1 MNLNRIDENIY
12 EIKPK
17 ALMVRVHGEIKKF
30 QMRVPAHIYANEYI
44 LGRIQQDRT
53 LEQISN
59 VACLPGIEKH
69 AIALSDAHQGYGF
82 CIGGV
87 AGTDA
92 NSGMISPGGVGY
104 DINCGVRL
112 LRTNLFL
119 KEIQQILPDLLNSI
133 FRNIPSGLGSKGK
146 LNINYS
152 DLDNVLNNGLNWA
165 LEKGYAIEEDLTHC
179 EENGCL
185 KNADASLVSEKAKQ
199 RAIKQLGSLGSGNH
213 FLEIQKI
220 DEIFNKDIANKLGF
234 YDTNQITVMVHTGS
248 RALGHQ
254 VCTDSLRNI
263 ERAMKKY
270 NIEVPDRELACVPAD
285 TPEAQNYLNQMAC
298 AANFGFNN
306 RQLITHW
313 IRESFQKFF
322 NKKDFDELDLHLIYG
337 VCHNILK
344 IEEHVVDGKKMKLNV
359 HRKGATRA
367 FPPGHSE
374 IPRDYKDIG
383 QPALI
388 PGTMGSAS
396 YICVGK
402 PKAMDLSFGSTAHGS
417 GRLMSR
423 SKAKKRY
430 WGEQIKQDLSQ
441 KGILIKAASMQVIA
455 EEAPGAYKDIDQVV
469 NVSHDLG
476 IVEKVV
482 RLVPVGVVKG

>member
-1 MNLNRIDENIY
+1 MNVKKIEENVY
-12 EIKPK
+12 EITPK
-17 ALMVRVHGEIKKF
+17 TLMARVEGKIEKF
-30 QMRVPAHIYANEYI
+30 QMKVPVHIYANEYI
-44 LGRIQQDRT
+44 LESIKQDRT
-53 LEQISN
+53 LDQISN

-92 NSGMISPGGVGY
+92 NEGMVSPGGVGY

-112 LRTNLFL
+112 LRTNLSL
-119 KEIQQILPDLLNSI
+119 KEVEPVLPNLLETI
-133 FRNIPSGLGSKGK
+133 FSNIPSGLGSKGK

-152 DLDNVLNNGLNWA
+152 GLDKVLNEGLNWA
-165 LEKGYAIEEDLTHC
+165 LDNGYALEEDLKHC
-179 EENGCL
+179 EENGYL
-185 KNADASLVSEKAKQ
+185 KDANAELVSQKAKQ
-199 RAIKQLGSLGSGNH
+199 RALKQLGSLGSGNH
-213 FLEIQKI
+213 FLEIQKVDTI
-220 DEIFNKDIANKLGF
+220 YNEEIAKKLGILNKD
-234 YDTNQITVMVHTGS
+234 QITVMVHTGS

-254 VCTDSLRNI
+254 VCTDSIRNI
-263 ERAMKKY
+263 EQAMKKY
-270 NIEVPDRELACVPAD
+270 NVRVPDRELASVPAN
-285 TPEAQNYLNQMAC
+285 TKEAQNYLSQMAS
-298 AANFGFNN
+298 AANFGFCN

-313 IRESFQKFF
+313 LRETFESTLKR
-322 NKKDFDELDLHLIYG
+322 NIDDLDLHLIYG

-344 IEEHVVDGKKMKLNV
+344 IEEHEVNGKRVKLNV

-367 FPPGHSE
+367 FPPNH
-374 IPRDYKDIG
+374 PDLPQDYKSIG

-396 YICVGK
+396 YLCVGK

-417 GRLMSR
+417 GRVMSR
-423 SKAKKRY
+423 SKAIKSH
-430 WGEQIKQDLSQ
+430 WGTQVKQDLEA
-441 KGILIKAASMQVIA
+441 KGILAKAASIKVLA

-469 NVSHDLG
+469 QVSHDLG

-482 RLVPVGVVKG
+482 RLVPIGVVKG

>member
-1 MNLNRIDENIY
+1 
-12 EIKPK
+12 
-17 ALMVRVHGEIKKF
+17 
-30 QMRVPAHIYANEYI
+30 VPVHIYANDYI
-44 LGRIQQDRT
+44 LEKIKSDRT
-53 LEQISN
+53 LDQISN
-59 VACLPGIEKH
+59 VACLPGIKKH

-92 NSGMISPGGVGY
+92 ETGMISPGGVGY

-112 LRTNLFL
+112 LRTNLQL
-119 KEIQQILPDLLNSI
+119 KDVMKSIPSLLNTI
-133 FRNIPSGLGSKGK
+133 FHNIPSE
-146 LNINYS
+146 
-152 DLDNVLNNGLNWA
+152 LDEVLDNGLNWA
-165 LEKGYAIEEDLTHC
+165 FDNGYANKEDIEHC
-179 EENGCL
+179 EEKGFL
-185 KNADASLVSEKAKQ
+185 KNADSRLVSQKAKQ

-213 FLEIQKI
+213 FLEIQKVDTI
-220 DEIFNKDIANKLGF
+220 YNESVAKKLGIYNKD
-234 YDTNQITVMVHTGS
+234 QVTVMVHTGS

-254 VCTDSLRNI
+254 VCSDSLRSV
-263 ERAMKKY
+263 EQAMKKY
-270 NIEVPDRELACVPAD
+270 DIKVPDRELACVPAN
-285 TPEAQNYLNQMAC
+285 TPEAMNYLQSMAC

-313 IRESFQKFF
+313 LRESFQKHF
-322 NKKDFDELDLHLIYG
+322 KKNLDELDFNLIYG

-344 IEEHVVDGKKMKLNV
+344 IEEHEVDGKRMKLNI

-367 FPPGHSE
+367 FPPKH
-374 IPRDYKDIG
+374 PDLPLDYKSIG

-396 YICVGK
+396 YLCVGR

-417 GRLMSR
+417 GRMMSR
-423 SKAKKRY
+423 SKATKQY
-430 WGEQIKQDLSQ
+430 WGMKIKEDL
-441 KGILIKAASMQVIA
+441 KNRGIVIKAASPKIIA

-469 NVSHDLG
+469 QVSHDLG

-482 RLVPVGVVKG
+482 RLVPIGVVKG